1 MATRRH
7 RDNRIGI
14 ITVLTGRRK
23 WLLILTVLV
32 GSAILVFGLNGRG
45 ASTLPVYS
53 PTDFNADLVDPSLE
67 SRNTPHQ
74 VGPFS
79 LINQYGDTITEKDY
93 RDVVFV
99 TDFFFTRCPT
109 ICPQMTRNMSRI
121 QEATKDLEVKLLSI
135 SVTPVYDSVPVLRDY
150 ALKHHADP
158 ARWHITTGDK
168 EHIYNL
174 ARKEFF
180 AAYDQSDG
188 ALQDFI
194 HTSNFI
200 LADRNRQIRGI
211 YDGTNTDEVN
221 QLIADIDLLARK
233 SD

>member
-1 MATRRH
+1 MRFFSGT
-7 RDNRIGI
+7 
-14 ITVLTGRRK
+14 RK

-53 PTDFNADLVDPSLE
+53 PVDFNAELVDPSIE
-67 SRNTPHQ
+67 IRDTPHL
-74 VGPFS
+74 VGPFT

-93 RDVVFV
+93 RDFIFV

-121 QEATKDLEVKLLSI
+121 QEVTRGLPVKLLSI

-150 ALKHHADP
+150 ALKHHANPD
-158 ARWHITTGDK
+158 RWHITTGDK
-168 EHIYNL
+168 EHIYDL

-200 LADRNRQIRGI
+200 LVDRARQIRGI
-211 YDGTNTDEVN
+211 YDGTNTAEVN
-221 QLIADIDLLARK
+221 RLLADIELLVGEI
-233 SD
+233 D